1 MRLRSFAAGTGN
13 ANLIELLKD
22 RTLLVIGDVM
32 LDRFVYGR
40 CERVSPEAPA
50 LVLQIDNDRWA
61 LGGAANVASNI
72 ASLGG
77 RPILVG
83 RVGADDEAKTILRLA
98 AEHGGRMTMALVTD
112 AGAPTT
118 VKTRYLAGDRHLL
131 RTDREQI
138 GVSTATEAAIIE
150 TVRARMATVEA
161 VVISDYAK
169 GVVSDAVL
177 AAVFEAAA
185 AHGKPVV
192 VDPKRRDL
200 SAYKGATV
208 LTPNRR
214 ELAFATGED
223 CDSDAGA
230 ERAAAQ
236 VMAATGAVILL
247 TRSEAGISLHRPGHD
262 IWRDKAR
269 ARRVRDV
276 SGAGDTV
283 TAAVALALAAGLDM
297 TEAAHLA
304 NVAAGV
310 AVGKSGTSL
319 VTPDELSAAL
329 TAPDPDQD
337 AAPSKQMT
345 LESLVKLRERWRE
358 EGVRVGFTNG
368 CFDLIHPGH
377 VQILTQAA
385 RQCDKLIVA
394 LNSDASV
401 RRLKGPSRPLQAQAA
416 RAAVMAALEPA
427 DVVLIFDEDTPLNLI
442 QAIEPDVLVKGADY
456 REDQVVGADIVKS
469 YGGKVILVDLVPDQ
483 STTGLI
489 ARSVEPDAAA

>member
-1 MRLRSFAAGTGN
+1 M
-13 ANLIELLKD
+13 IEQLQN
-22 RTLLVIGDVM
+22 RTLLVVGDVM

-40 CERVSPEAPA
+40 AERVSPEAPA
-50 LVLQIDNDRWA
+50 LVLQIDSDRWA
-61 LGGAANVASNI
+61 LGGAANVAANI
-72 ASLGG
+72 AALGG

-83 RVGADDEAKTILRLA
+83 RVGADPEAKIIAHLA
-98 AEHGGRMTMALVTD
+98 EDLGGRISIALTAD
-112 AGAPTT
+112 PDAPTT
-118 VKTRYLAGDRHLL
+118 VKTRFLAGDRHLL
-131 RTDREQI
+131 RADREQI
-138 GVSTATEAAIIE
+138 GISAAIEAKIIE
-150 TVRARMATVEA
+150 AMRGAMATVEA

-177 AAVFEAAA
+177 AAIFESARLN
-185 AHGKPVV
+185 GKPVV
-192 VDPKRRDL
+192 VDPKRREL

-223 CDSDAGA
+223 CDSDVGA

-236 VMAATGAVILL
+236 VMKATGAVILL
-247 TRSEAGISLHRPGHD
+247 TRSEAGISLHRPGQD
-262 IWRDKAR
+262 TWRDKAR

-283 TAAVALALAAGLDM
+283 TATVALALAAGLDM

-319 VTPDELSAAL
+319 VTQEELAAAL
-329 TAPDPDQD
+329 TAPDPDQIV
-337 AAPSKQMT
+337 APAKRMT
-345 LESLVKLRERWRE
+345 LEALVQLRDRWRE

-377 VQILTQAA
+377 VRILTQAA
-385 RQCDKLIVA
+385 QHCDKLIVA

-401 RRLKGPSRPLQAQAA
+401 RRLKGPSRPVQEQDA

-427 DVVLIFDEDTPLNLI
+427 DVVIIFDEDTPLTLI

-469 YGGKVILVDLVPDQ
+469 YGGKVILVELVPHQ

-489 ARSVEPDAAA
+489 ARSAEPDAAS